1 MPEAPTRLLYVD
13 DDATLV
19 RLVQRA
25 LGRRGYAVQHVD
37 TPDAAL
43 TRLEKGGIDVIA
55 LDHYLHTGTGLD
67 LLQEIGRRNWSPAV
81 VYVTGASDTNI
92 AVAALKAGAADYVPK
107 TVTDDFIELLATAIE
122 HALEKSRLREASR
135 RAEREMRAARER
147 AELLLR
153 EVNHRVANSLALVSS
168 LVRLQ
173 AAAVTDQAARDAL
186 AETQARIFAI
196 SGVHKRLYAS
206 SDIRSVD
213 IDEYLASIAEH
224 LDTTMKEGGHE
235 ARIKVAAEPLKVP
248 TDMAVSI
255 GVAVTELVTNAF
267 KYAYP
272 KGVSGEVRISL
283 RRDDGEQA
291 MLCVEDDG
299 IGWSGAGPV
308 QGTGLGTR
316 IVQAM
321 ATTLGSEVEYE
332 ATAPGTRVT
341 LRFPLGA

>member
-1 MPEAPTRLLYVD
+1 MAERPTRLLYVD

-25 LGRRGYAVQHVD
+25 LGRRGYSVEHAA
-37 TPDAAL
+37 TADAAL
-43 TRLEKGGIDVIA
+43 TRLEQGGIDVIA
-55 LDHYLHTGTGLD
+55 LDHYLPTGTGLD
-67 LLQEIGRRNWSPAV
+67 LLQELGRRNLSPAV
-81 VYVTGASDTNI
+81 VYVTGASDTAI

-122 HALEKSRLREASR
+122 QALEKSRLREANR
-135 RAEREMRAARER
+135 RADREMRVARER

-153 EVNHRVANSLALVSS
+153 EVNHRVANSLSLVSS

-173 AAAVTDQAARDAL
+173 AASVTDQAARDAL

-224 LDTTMKEGGHE
+224 LDMTMKEGGHE
-235 ARIKVAAEPLKVP
+235 ARIKVAAESLKVP

-272 KGVSGEVRISL
+272 KGTSGEVRIAL
-283 RRDDGEQA
+283 RRDAEQQA
-291 MLCVEDDG
+291 LLCVEDDG
-299 IGWSGAGPV
+299 VGWSGAGPV

-332 ATAPGTRVT
+332 VTTPGTRVT
-341 LRFPLGA
+341 LRFPLAA